1 MKKCVYV
8 GFVHLIPIGN
18 EKWVAGYNIIYHSP
32 HPSPPPLFRSHHR
45 SKNYGR
51 KYFCLFIVGAK
62 GNFLFSIHDF
72 ESLSSGQLA
81 AIDTIDRLFAS
92 KIRIQQSAF

>member
-1 MKKCVYV
+1 MRS
-8 GFVHLIPIGN
+8 GWQDITLSTIHLILLL
-18 EKWVAGYNIIYHSP
+18 
-32 HPSPPPLFRSHHR
+32 PLSFAPTQR

-62 GNFLFSIHDF
+62 GDFLFSIHDF